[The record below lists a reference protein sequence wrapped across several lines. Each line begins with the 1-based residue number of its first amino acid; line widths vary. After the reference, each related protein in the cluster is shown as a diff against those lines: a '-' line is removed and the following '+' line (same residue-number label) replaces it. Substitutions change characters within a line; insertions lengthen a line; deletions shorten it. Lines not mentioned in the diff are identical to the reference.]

1 MSMQFIRPLS
11 SRSKRSRN
19 REMHNNIRM
28 VLYLYWQYCHPLII
42 PGVDVAPA
50 LERDIRR
57 LLHTGGQLYKL
68 GFCSMETCSR
78 KNVVYGR
85 RS

>member
-50 LERDIRR
+50 LERDIQYVVFYI
-57 LLHTGGQLYKL
+57 LGGAIISLDLVRFYLISSIVGTAK
-68 GFCSMETCSR
+68 
-78 KNVVYGR
+78 
-85 RS
+85 